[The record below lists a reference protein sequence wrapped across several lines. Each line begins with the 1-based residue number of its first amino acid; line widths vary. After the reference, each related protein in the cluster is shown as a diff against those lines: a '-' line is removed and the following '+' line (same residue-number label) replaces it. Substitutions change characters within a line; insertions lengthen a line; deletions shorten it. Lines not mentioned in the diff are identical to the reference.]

1 MIIFPFMAAL
11 SLAQP
16 VEGPVTVRQAEAQ
29 SPPAAEIRGQIA
41 LPQGVEDAPALP
53 RGLAREAQE
62 DRSGVPMEG
71 QVLSAEAMMLAV
83 RAYQNGDFTGA
94 LLHAERAAAAGD
106 ARGATLAGHIYLH
119 GLGRD
124 ASDDEAA
131 VRWLTRA
138 GQAGEGDALV
148 ILARMAEAE
157 RGGLSVWQA
166 RDFLSQA
173 AESGDAQAAFDYG
186 VYLKDQGDPAR
197 AGEVLDWLRMAAEAG
212 VEPAYGELA
221 YTLDQWPH
229 GPQDPAQALIWYQ
242 RAGDAGDGFGAL
254 QAGLMLL
261 EADPQSS
268 EGIRYMRLG
277 AELGL
282 PAAMGQ
288 YGLLLYQGRAGQAGD
303 PRGAAYWFEQ
313 GAKGGDSE
321 SQFLYAYALA
331 SGDGVVRDMREAYL
345 WVVRAGLPRDDVISD
360 DPQRDRLEAMIE
372 AALPPNIL
380 PDLEAEAIAGAPRL
394 Q

>member
-1 MIIFPFMAAL
+1 MLLPLLAAL
-11 SLAQP
+11 SVAQT
-16 VEGPVTVRQAEAQ
+16 VQGPVTAREAEAQ
-29 SPPAAEIRGQIA
+29 NDSLGEIRGQIA
-41 LPQGVEDAPALP
+41 LPQGYEDVPALP
-53 RGLAREAQE
+53 RGLARDAQE
-62 DRSGVPMEG
+62 DRSGTPMEG

-106 ARGATLAGHIYLH
+106 PRGATLAGHIYLH

-138 GQAGEGDALV
+138 ANAGEADALV
-148 ILARMAEAE
+148 TLARMAEAE

-186 VYLKDQGDPAR
+186 VYLKEQGDPAR
-197 AGEVLDWLRMAAEAG
+197 AGEVLEWLRMAAEAG
-212 VEPAYGELA
+212 VEQAYGELA
-221 YTLDQWPH
+221 FTLDQWPH
-229 GPQDPAQALIWYQ
+229 GPHDPDQALIWYK
-242 RAGDAGDGFGAL
+242 RAGDAGDGFSAL

-261 EADPQSS
+261 DADPQSS
-268 EGIRYMRLG
+268 EGVRYVRMG

-288 YGLLLYQGRAGQAGD
+288 YGLLLYQGRGGEASDPQAAG
-303 PRGAAYWFEQ
+303 YWFEQ

-331 SGDGVVRDMREAYL
+331 SGDGIVRDMREAYL
-345 WVVRAGLPRDDVISD
+345 WVVRAGLPRDGVVSD